1 MHLNIEIKARCTNA
15 DVIRKYLTD
24 NKAEFKGTDHQRDT
38 YFNVPNGRLKLR
50 QGNIE
55 NSLIHYERENQS
67 GPKSSQV
74 SLYKV
79 TDGEILRNT
88 LEKALGIKVVV
99 EKKREIYFINNVKF
113 HIDEV
118 PGLGSFAEIE
128 AIDTDGSIGKERL
141 QEQCEFYLKA
151 FGIKEQDLLTDSY
164 SDMLMKSVNK
174 TLNLQYLA

>member
-1 MHLNIEIKARCTNA
+1 MHLNIEIKARCNNTA
-15 DVIRKYLTD
+15 AIREYLLN

-55 NSLIHYERENQS
+55 NSLIHYERQNQS

-79 TDGEILRNT
+79 ENGEQLRNV
-88 LEKALGIKVVV
+88 LLNALGEKVTV
-99 EKKREIYFINNVKF
+99 EKKREIYFIDNVKF
-113 HIDEV
+113 HLDEV

-128 AIDTDGSIGKERL
+128 AIDLDGHIGKDRL
-141 QEQCEFYLKA
+141 QEQCEFYMQA
-151 FGIKEQDLLTDSY
+151 FGIKEQDLLTNSY
-164 SDMLMKSVNK
+164 SDML
-174 TLNLQYLA
+174 LNS